1 MELEDTDSES
11 TMKDIEDNLDGVDE
25 ANIASSSA
33 SQRQHRRPRKQSS
46 RPRGESKITTTGG
59 RDSGIIHP
67 QSPAARLTG
76 GVSALPRNMH
86 FRFQAEL
93 QQYDSVNASELHL
106 ALLEQ
111 IKQSNFD
118 SQRSWAEVQAEMQR
132 QFRREQEERSQWQLR
147 ALDTTKL
154 TQVLD
159 NQVGTK
165 TRAALIAR

>member
-1 MELEDTDSES
+1 
-11 TMKDIEDNLDGVDE
+11 
-25 ANIASSSA
+25 
-33 SQRQHRRPRKQSS
+33 
-46 RPRGESKITTTGG
+46 
-59 RDSGIIHP
+59 
-67 QSPAARLTG
+67 
-76 GVSALPRNMH
+76 MH